1 MLKGKC
7 SGPRRTAP
15 SGSVSLGRDPQ
26 YLHCR
31 SHMQL
36 RGHPSPWTQDACPE
50 QQPSGLSLWESPVH
64 TRPALA
70 KAFQPILLP
79 NSFLERSVTFPVSAL
94 TKGREGSG

>member
-31 SHMQL
+31 SHMQP
-36 RGHPSPWTQDACPE
+36 RGHPSPWTQDPCPE

-64 TRPALA
+64 TRLALA
-70 KAFQPILLP
+70 KTFQPI
-79 NSFLERSVTFPVSAL
+79 FLAKLVSGEERDVSCFCSN
-94 TKGREGSG
+94 KRPRG